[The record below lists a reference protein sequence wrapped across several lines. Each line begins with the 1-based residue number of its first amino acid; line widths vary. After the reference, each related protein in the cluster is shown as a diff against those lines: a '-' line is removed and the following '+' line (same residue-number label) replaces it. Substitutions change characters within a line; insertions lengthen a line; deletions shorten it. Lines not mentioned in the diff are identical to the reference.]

1 MTNPISGAGHFG
13 QPHIHAAPQNAPQ
26 SFAVG
31 GSDFQAR
38 LQQSLQAGPSNGQIA
53 RENVESSR
61 GILEV
66 ANTEVL
72 TSAQKADLALRMM
85 EDIRGKVLEAYREVQ
100 QLRM

>member
-13 QPHIHAAPQNAPQ
+13 QPHIHVAPQNAPQ
-26 SFAVG
+26 SPAVG
-31 GSDFQAR
+31 GGDFQAR
-38 LQQSLQAGPSNGQIA
+38 LQQSLQTSPSNEQIA
-53 RENVESSR
+53 RENVENSR